1 MKKLTTQTLP
11 AFCAQ
16 TQPVFILFG
25 SPEGETTMRQALEF
39 AESWADH
46 AGEAAYGY
54 VDAFENIA
62 AARAHGVRVLPT
74 TLLIEN
80 GAVTRKFEG
89 VHTSA
94 HFAAA
99 LFAPAQAIAA

>member
-1 MKKLTTQTLP
+1 MKKLTNDTLP
-11 AFCAQ
+11 AFAAQ
-16 TQPVFILFG
+16 TQPVLILFG
-25 SPEGETTMRQALEF
+25 SPEGETTMHQALEF

-62 AARAHGVRVLPT
+62 AAHTYGVRMLPT

-80 GAVTRKFEG
+80 GEVTRRFEG
-89 VHTSA
+89 VHSSA
-94 HFAAA
+94 HLAAA
-99 LFAPAQAIAA
+99 LFAPVLAIAA